1 MKKTILTLL
10 LIFAISVHAQ
20 DAKSLTLK
28 DALQYA
34 IENKSDAKKAKLEVE
49 NSNYKI
55 AEVRAMALPQVN
67 LSGGLT
73 YNPILQQSALPGEFF
88 GQPGQVILV
97 PFGQDWSSN
106 AVASFSQNLFNQ
118 SVFTGLKAAKS
129 TREFY
134 QINQLLTEEQLIEKV
149 SSSYYQVYVYQQKLK
164 IAESNLESTN
174 KVKNIINGQFENGL
188 ARKIDLDR
196 ISVKISNLEAAKQQL
211 INAVQLQENT
221 LKFFIGMPIEQEISL
236 PESTMDVTAAAFENS
251 VDLSNRTELALLKK
265 QEDLLGFQKKAYEAE
280 YYPSLSLTANYG
292 YQGLGSQMPWFAKP
306 ADGVFWSDFSSI
318 GLNLRIPVFN
328 GFATRSKVRQAN
340 ISLQKIDEDI
350 KDAKLALNYQFEN
363 AKTQINNSIINL
375 NTQEKNAKLA
385 KEVLDNTQNNYIN
398 GLASLTEV
406 LDAENALTESQNNF
420 TSAQLE
426 YKLAEIQIIK
436 SKGELKNLLN

>member
-236 PESTMDVTAAAFENS
+236 PESTMDVTAAAFENT